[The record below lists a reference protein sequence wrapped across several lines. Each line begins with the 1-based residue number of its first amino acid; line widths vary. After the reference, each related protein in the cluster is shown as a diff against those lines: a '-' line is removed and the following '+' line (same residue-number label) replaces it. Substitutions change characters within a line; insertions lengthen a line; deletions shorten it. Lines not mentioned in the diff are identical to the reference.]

1 MNVERRALGPPT
13 AADRDST
20 PALSMMERMA
30 LHQVATHR
38 RLTVGKTITHA
49 LCVRGLLAERG
60 DRHIVTPAGFR
71 ALAEDAVLAKPGASA
86 LSSVH
91 PNESP
96 PRSNPFGSPRR

>member
-1 MNVERRALGPPT
+1 
-13 AADRDST
+13 
-20 PALSMMERMA
+20 MMERMA

-49 LCVRGLLAERG
+49 LCARGLLAERG

-71 ALAEDAVLAKPGASA
+71 ALAEDAALAEPGASA
-86 LSSVH
+86 LPSVH
-91 PNESP
+91 PHASP